1 MRRVSALNTA
11 ALAALERA
19 IAAALSMD
27 ARTREAIAALGNRA
41 LELKVTVPELRVF
54 VLTGDGG
61 VRLAGHHEGG
71 VDCSVSGAASDY
83 VALLLAKDKPAALVN
98 GNLRVSGDSS
108 LLLGLEK
115 SLASLD
121 LDWEERLATVI
132 GEIPAHQIGRAARA
146 GAGIGRRAR
155 DAFERHL
162 EEFIHEE
169 ARLAP
174 PRQEVEDFLADLR
187 QLSSRADRLEAGLRR
202 LGRRIAARSPGAG
215 GRSV

>member
-27 ARTREAIAALGNRA
+27 ARTREAIGALGTRA
-41 LELKVTVPELRVF
+41 LALRVTVPELQAF
-54 VLTGDGG
+54 VLTDGDGS
-61 VRLAGHHEGG
+61 VRLAGHHEGS
-71 VDCSVSGAASDY
+71 VDCTVSGTASDY
-83 VALLLAKDKPAALVN
+83 VALLLAQDKPAALVN

-108 LLLGLEK
+108 LLLALEK
-115 SLASLD
+115 SLAALD
-121 LDWEERLATVI
+121 VDWEERLATVI

-174 PRQEVEDFLADLR
+174 PRQEVEDFLSDLR
-187 QLSSRADRLEAGLRR
+187 QLSSRADRLEAALRR
-202 LGRRIAARSPGAG
+202 LGRRIAARSAG
-215 GRSV
+215 GRGV